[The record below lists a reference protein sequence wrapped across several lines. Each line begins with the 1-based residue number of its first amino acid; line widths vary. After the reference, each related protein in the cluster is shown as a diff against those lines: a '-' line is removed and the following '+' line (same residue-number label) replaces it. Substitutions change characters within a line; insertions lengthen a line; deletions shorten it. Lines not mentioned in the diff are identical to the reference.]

1 MFPVFLVY
9 RALLNL
15 LLWDCHV
22 GYLSIVNMSF
32 PYKYYH
38 CSLLCSCDL
47 MVNSAFFDPSNAQS
61 QFALKFKFQCNS
73 VRSTFKCYLQ
83 LHAIFSTV
91 NALFSEFKQI
101 PYKCKIL
108 SEPKGTNSY
117 QSYVLRNSW
126 LVRWLS
132 YSYPSLCC

>member
-1 MFPVFLVY
+1 M
-9 RALLNL
+9 
-15 LLWDCHV
+15 
-22 GYLSIVNMSF
+22 GYLSIVSMSF

-47 MVNSAFFDPSNAQS
+47 MVNSAFFDPTNAQS

-73 VRSTFKCYLQ
+73 VRSNNDENVIYNSMRFQHGKCC
-83 LHAIFSTV
+83 IFRVQT
-91 NALFSEFKQI
+91 N

-108 SEPKGTNSY
+108 PEPTGTNSY
-117 QSYVLRNSW
+117 QSYVLHNSW

-132 YSYPSLCC
+132 HSYPSLCC